1 MAFFLS
7 LLDNFVLNTEKTPA
21 STSVETLE
29 TPEQVEDSNIPYIAE
44 FELEGDSS
52 SKTQDSELFKSKL
65 QKKRRGR
72 RSKKEMI

>member
-29 TPEQVEDSNIPYIAE
+29 TSEQVEDSNIPYIAE